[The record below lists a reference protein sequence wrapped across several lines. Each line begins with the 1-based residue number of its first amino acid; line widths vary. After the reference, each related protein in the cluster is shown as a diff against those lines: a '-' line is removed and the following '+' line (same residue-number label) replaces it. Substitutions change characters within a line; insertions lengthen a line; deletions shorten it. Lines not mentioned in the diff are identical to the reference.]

1 MASFN
6 SIEEVEQSTLT
17 STSNCVESIEEKYV
31 IIRDITG
38 GEHKINVIDE
48 NMTYIMLEE
57 KVKKHLKLEHPKY
70 YVIFLIKN
78 NGNDIKI
85 ENKNDI
91 IDNYYIILGDSYEDI
106 KVISIIIDIN
116 KNIPNCLERD
126 EMYNLEKIQSFSTSN
141 TITTMS
147 KRINLLGNRSFIYKN
162 IYFNYDVSL
171 NKWTSNELSK
181 DVYHVYPN
189 GLHLEC
195 REVCIGYSYLN
206 TTIIP
211 INDPSIITVS
221 IEGKYVIKN
230 INDEPGKIE
239 LEQDLIEEER
249 TYKNRYIE
257 QENEEI
263 SNVTKYDKYIAILIN
278 DINEKTYTKILIY
291 DAETTSLIR
300 ELRFDKI
307 VHCIFVDSEFIGIY
321 EESSDHLLYMINIE
335 ETEFVYIKNNN
346 KYIGS
351 VHYSKKEQKY
361 EYKSAFY
368 IGNIDKYHILDKE
381 YIVLFNNYTYEID
394 ILRIKHD

>member
-6 SIEEVEQSTLT
+6 RIEEVEQST
-17 STSNCVESIEEKYV
+17 SNCVEEKYV
-31 IIRDITG
+31 IVRDMTG
-38 GEHKINVIDE
+38 CEHKINVEDE
-48 NMTYIMLEE
+48 NMTYIILEE
-57 KVKKHLKLEHPKY
+57 KVKKHLKLDHPKY
-70 YVIFLIKN
+70 YIIFLIKN

-106 KVISIIIDIN
+106 KVISIIVDIY

-147 KRINLLGNRSFIYKN
+147 HKIHLLGNRLFRYKN
-162 IYFNYDVSL
+162 IYFNYDLSL
-171 NKWTSNELSK
+171 NKWTSNKLSK

-195 REVCIGYSYLN
+195 PLVGIGFSYLN

-211 INDPSIITVS
+211 VNA
-221 IEGKYVIKN
+221 EGKYVIKN

-239 LEQDLIEEER
+239 LEHDLIEEER